1 MPFKKVLIAVDS
13 DPVAVHAAEVG
24 VELAKAVAGQ
34 VALISVIDRSG
45 VEAAA
50 PEFPRD
56 ELLAEAR
63 DHAARVLAELGPK
76 LAPGGA
82 AETFSP
88 EGHPGE
94 EIVAAA
100 KTWGADLI
108 VIGSHGRGGIGRV
121 LLGSVAE
128 AVTRHA
134 PCPVLVVRGKD

>member
-13 DPVAVHAAEVG
+13 DAVAVHAAEVG
-24 VELAKAVAGQ
+24 VELAKAVGGQ
-34 VALISVIDRSG
+34 VALISVIDRSA

-50 PEFPRD
+50 PEFPRE
-56 ELLAEAR
+56 ELLAEVR
-63 DHAARVLAELGPK
+63 EHAAQVLADLGPR
-76 LAPGGA
+76 LAPDG
-82 AETFSP
+82 ETFSP

-94 EIVAAA
+94 EIVGAA

-108 VIGSHGRGGIGRV
+108 VIGSHGRGGLGRV

-128 AVTRHA
+128 AVMRHA